1 LATRAKIFIL
11 LISISHALF
20 LNGQSEVVRYP
31 VRFSQY
37 YNSYPLLNPSA
48 IGSLSKIELSFGNK
62 RLLGNFSN
70 ISTYYFNA
78 NLRISPKK
86 GINKPFSALGVLF
99 YNDREGKYLNRSRFY
114 LIYAWHGNLS
124 QKIKF
129 SGGFQIGGFN
139 YAVKGTPLSGDGSD
153 LKPDAAVG
161 LQIYNSNFH
170 VGISVNQVFN
180 SKVQPLEEI
189 TILAPYLNIT
199 GDWKYKISEPLLF
212 VPNFAVFIPLSAYE
226 KNANKV
232 LVDFNLNLTI
242 NQILFVSAGLHN
254 NDMINISAGLGDILS
269 SEKKLNIQL
278 TYTFP
283 FAKRTNLNTG
293 FLEIGL
299 GYFF

>member
-1 LATRAKIFIL
+1 MVI
-11 LISISHALF
+11 H
-20 LNGQSEVVRYP
+20 GQSEVVRYP

-37 YNSYPLLNPSA
+37 YNSYPLLNPSTA
-48 IGSLSKIELSFGNK
+48 GSFSKLELSFGNK
-62 RLLGNFSN
+62 RLIGNFSN
-70 ISTYYFNA
+70 ISSYYFNA
-78 NLRISPKK
+78 NLRISPMKEE
-86 GINKPFSALGVLF
+86 NKPFSTMGILL

-114 LIYAWHGNLS
+114 LIYAWHGNLT

-129 SGGFQIGGFN
+129 SGGFQIGGMN

-161 LQIYNSNFH
+161 FQIYNHKFH
-170 VGISVNQVFN
+170 AGISVNQVFN

-189 TILAPYLNIT
+189 TLLAPYLNIT
-199 GDWKYKISEPLLF
+199 GDWKYEISEPLLF
-212 VPNFAVFIPLSAYE
+212 TPNIAVFVPLSAYD
-226 KNANKV
+226 KNTNNI

-242 NQILFVSAGLHN
+242 NHILFISAGLHR
-254 NDMINISAGLGDILS
+254 NDMMNISAGIDDVLS

-283 FAKRTNLNTG
+283 FVKRTNLNTG